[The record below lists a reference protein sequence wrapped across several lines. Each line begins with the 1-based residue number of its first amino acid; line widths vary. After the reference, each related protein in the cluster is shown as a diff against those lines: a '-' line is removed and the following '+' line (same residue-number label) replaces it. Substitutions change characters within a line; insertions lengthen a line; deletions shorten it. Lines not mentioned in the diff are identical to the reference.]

1 MKTCKLSDEDLV
13 KKCAEWVDKLCKSG
27 GSSWSLSVPV
37 NFEKDPDVLFS
48 ELIKRYSEKYHIS
61 TEHDTEFPI
70 SEESVIKEKRFH
82 AACCAMQGV
91 IANGIYDLN
100 EVSSIDDIVF
110 DSYKLADGI
119 LKQGGYESI

>member
-1 MKTCKLSDEDLV
+1 MNRIDAINEMIEIIKKECDGTFLDVDGWNISDPNEAPAILIDNLSRLIN
-13 KKCAEWVDKLCKSG
+13 KIT
-27 GSSWSLSVPV
+27 
-37 NFEKDPDVLFS
+37 KDP
-48 ELIKRYSEKYHIS
+48 
-61 TEHDTEFPI
+61 TETAHDKEDMVSI
-70 SEESVIKEKRFH
+70 ESVIKEKRFH
-82 AACCAMQGV
+82 AACFAMQGI